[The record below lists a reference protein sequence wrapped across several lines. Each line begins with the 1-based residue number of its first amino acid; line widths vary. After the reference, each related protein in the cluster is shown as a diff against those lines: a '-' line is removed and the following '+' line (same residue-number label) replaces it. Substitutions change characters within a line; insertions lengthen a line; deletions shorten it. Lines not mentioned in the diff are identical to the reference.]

1 MLHALHIENYALIR
15 SLDIHFDQG
24 FTVITGE
31 TGAGKSIL
39 LGALSLITGSRADS
53 STLLDKSKK
62 CFVEAEF
69 DIKNL
74 NFHSF
79 FTFHNL
85 DYSDNTILR
94 REINN
99 LGKSRAFINDTPV
112 TLPILKELADLLL
125 DIHSQHQH
133 LLINNPLFRIQI
145 VDDYA
150 GNQTAL
156 HEYQQIFHQHETI
169 TKELSE
175 LKKAQQELDARKDY
189 LTFLSKEL
197 EEIDLQ
203 KDEDIDLEKKITLL
217 SNAETIRSTLY
228 SANQRLAD
236 QDVNVISLLKEVK
249 KDCENINSYSS
260 AIAELGERLNSTLIE
275 IQDIAYTLSQME
287 SNIEVDPAQLEELR
301 QRLDQLYTLLRK
313 HHLSHVNDLIEKR
326 EEINTELEKIEI
338 NGDKIEELENK
349 RIAANKRLQEKAT
362 ILTEKRLAVAPDLQ
376 NEILSKL
383 HALGMKDAHF
393 HIDIENRQSHNETGN
408 DKISFYFSANKGI
421 PAEEIGKIASGGE
434 LSRMMLAIKS
444 VITESTLLPT
454 VVLDEIDTGI
464 SGEIAGKVA
473 KMMTDLSQSH
483 QLIAITHLPQIAA
496 KASLHY
502 HVYKEISDNQTYTNI
517 KKLSTEERIEELAK
531 MMSDETVTSAA
542 RDTAKTLMGISKL

>member
-69 DIKNL
+69 DIKKL
-74 NFHSF
+74 DFHSF
-79 FTFHNL
+79 FTLHNL
-85 DYSDNTILR
+85 DYSENTILR

-112 TLPILKELADLLL
+112 TLPVLKELADLLL

-133 LLINNPLFRIQI
+133 LLISNPLFRIQI

-150 GNQTAL
+150 GNQTDL
-156 HEYQQIFHQHETI
+156 LEYQQIYHQHETVV
-169 TKELSE
+169 KELSE
-175 LKKAQQELDARKDY
+175 LKKVQQELDMRKDY
-189 LTFLSKEL
+189 LTFLAKEL

-203 KDEDIDLEKKITLL
+203 KDEDTELEEKIALL
-217 SNAETIRSTLY
+217 SNAETIRGALY
-228 SANQRLAD
+228 DANQRLSD
-236 QDVNVISLLKEVK
+236 QDVNVISLLKDVK
-249 KDCENINSYSS
+249 KDCENIASYSS
-260 AIAELGERLNSTLIE
+260 SITELGERMSSVLIE
-275 IQDIAYTLSQME
+275 IQDIAYALAQME
-287 SNIEVDPAQLEELR
+287 SKIEVDPVQLEGLR

-326 EEINTELEKIEI
+326 DEINAELENMEA
-338 NGDKIEELENK
+338 NDNKIEELENK
-349 RIAANKRLQEKAT
+349 RISTNKRLQEKAT
-362 ILTEKRLAVAPDLQ
+362 VLTERRLAVTPDLQ

-421 PAEEIGKIASGGE
+421 PPEEIGKIASGGE

-454 VVLDEIDTGI
+454 VVFDEIDTGI

-473 KMMTDLSQSH
+473 KTMTDLSQSH

-502 HVYKEISDNQTYTNI
+502 HVYKEIADNQTYTNI
-517 KKLSTEERIEELAK
+517 KRLSTEDRIEELAK
-531 MMSDETVTSAA
+531 MMSDETVTGAA
-542 RDTAKTLMGISKL
+542 RDTAKTLMGITKL